1 MVATLAK
8 LRIVPGQEFDAAK
21 LDPVVAKAINAA
33 PRPAQGKI
41 MGHFKEAG
49 ALENGWLFT
58 TKAGVCGTDYLQR
71 AFITAIE
78 LGANRSQGAIYP
90 ISETDGECK
99 PDSGANKYLMH
110 FDKEQMPAVN
120 GF

>member
-49 ALENGWLFT
+49 ALEKDG
-58 TKAGVCGTDYLQR
+58 CLQPR
-71 AFITAIE
+71 PASAVPTISSGHLLRQSNSARTAPRVPFIRYRKQTASVS
-78 LGANRSQGAIYP
+78 R
-90 ISETDGECK
+90 T
-99 PDSGANKYLMH
+99 
-110 FDKEQMPAVN
+110 AVPTSI
-120 GF
+120 